1 MGNLFTDNK
10 NQQILQALLKKHGI
24 RKVIA
29 SPGGTNPA
37 MVMSLQMDSYFEIY
51 SCVDERSAAYMA
63 CGMAVESGE
72 PVVICCTGATASRN
86 YMPAL
91 TEAYYRKIP
100 IVVITCSRPN
110 YYVGHLMPQVT
121 NRNIYPADILVCGEH
136 LQSIDTENDRWDC
149 EFKINKALLELKRR
163 GGGPIHFNVETT
175 QNSCTTVKLPDTHA
189 IYRITQNDEFPKID
203 FDRIGIFIG
212 SHAVMSERLINLIDK
227 FCSIYNAVV
236 FCDHTSGY
244 YGKYA
249 IHYALIGTQ
258 HKHKF
263 NLCNLD
269 LLIHLGE
276 ISGDYLTMDVLMA
289 NHVWRISEDGEI
301 RIRFKTLDFVFEM
314 SDDIFFS
321 FYSQSRTDNK
331 NHLFWDE
338 CKEIYRTLY
347 NGIPELP
354 LSHIYIAKELSAQMP
369 ANCIIHFSII
379 NALRSWNFFEIDSSI
394 RTYCNVGGFGI
405 DGCTSSTIG
414 ASLVNRSK
422 IYFLVSGDLA
432 FFYDLNSLGNKHISN
447 NLRILLVNDG
457 KGAEFVHFM
466 FPKYQGDRDSFIAG
480 GGHFGS
486 QSRKLLKEYSENLGF
501 EYLQATTKEEFKAN
515 YKRFISPQISEKPI
529 LFEIITDA
537 NNQSDAWEI
546 LCNIANEN
554 VKDIIDSIEKKSK
567 KCISKILRV
576 LRNNG

>member
-1 MGNLFTDNK
+1 MKNLYTDNK

-37 MVMSLQMDSYFEIY
+37 MVMSLQMDDYFEMY

-72 PVVICCTGATASRN
+72 PVILCCTGATASRN

-100 IVVITCSRPN
+100 LVVITCSRPN

-136 LQSIDTENDRWDC
+136 LQTIDTENDRWDC
-149 EFKINKALLELKRR
+149 EFKVNKALLEMRR
-163 GGGPIHFNVETT
+163 HGGGPVHFNVETT
-175 QNSCTTVKLPDTHA
+175 RNTCTTVKLPDTHA
-189 IYRITQNDEFPKID
+189 IYRITQNNEFPKMD
-203 FDRIGIFIG
+203 SNRIGIFIG
-212 SHAVMSERLINLIDK
+212 SHTVMSEHLMNLIDK

-249 IHYALIGTQ
+249 IQYALIGTQ
-258 HKHKF
+258 HNHKF
-263 NLCNLD
+263 DLCDLD

-276 ISGDYLTMDVLMA
+276 PSGDYLTMAALTA
-289 NHVWRISEDGEI
+289 KHVWRISEDGEI

-314 SDDIFFS
+314 PEHIFFS
-321 FYSQSRTDNK
+321 FYTQDKADNK
-331 NHLFWDE
+331 SHSFWEE
-338 CKEIYRTLY
+338 CKKTYSTLY

-354 LSHIYIAKELSAQMP
+354 LSHIYIAKKLSTKMP
-369 ANCIIHFSII
+369 TNGVIHFSII
-379 NALRSWNFFEIDSSI
+379 NALRSWNFFEIDPSI
-394 RTYCNVGGFGI
+394 HTYCNVGGFGI

-414 ASLVNRSK
+414 ASLVNKEK
-422 IYFLVSGDLA
+422 IYFLFTGDLA
-432 FFYDLNSLGNKHISN
+432 FFYDLNSLGNRHISN

-466 FPKYQGDRDSFIAG
+466 FPKYQGDRESFIAG

-486 QSRKLLKEYSENLGF
+486 QSKTLVKDYSEDLGF
-501 EYLQATTKEEFKAN
+501 EYMQATTKEEFEEH
-515 YKRFISPQISEKPI
+515 YKHFISPKMTEKPI

-537 NNQSDAWEI
+537 ENQSNAWKM
-546 LCNIANEN
+546 LCSIANTSS
-554 VKDIIDSIEKKSK
+554 VDIINSIEKQSK
-567 KCISKILRV
+567 KGISKIAKILK
-576 LRNNG
+576 NNI